1 MFRIIGDEIE
11 YLHQPFAHIVASPYS
26 TLRDCAEG
34 EIWLCD
40 AAKREAEE
48 QKWRD
53 EIEAAHAEEIN
64 ELEMKISD
72 LDDEKTRL
80 EMKISDL
87 DDEKTRLEKMLA
99 AIDGG
104 ASALEL
110 IAEAKVNE
118 LKWREIAEANRKAY
132 LEAIKPKPR
141 KRRVR

>member
-11 YLHQPFAHIVASPYS
+11 YLHQPFARIVASPYS
-26 TLRDCAEG
+26 TLRDCAED

-64 ELEMKISD
+64 E
-72 LDDEKTRL
+72 L

-141 KRRVR
+141 KRRVH